1 MIAAPFIH
9 WAYTKMLKPVLFRMD
24 PEFTHDLFVG
34 IGRIIGSNPLT
45 RGLTSLVF
53 AYRNPMLEQEILGIR
68 FTNSIGL
75 AAGFDKNARL
85 TKVMPCVGFGF
96 MEAGS
101 VTGEPCKGNPKKRLW
116 RLPQSRGLV
125 VNYGLVNDGAA
136 AVCDRVRLSV
146 SEHPNTRTPAFPI
159 GISMARTNSKD
170 CADDDKGIADYVKS
184 FNACLDVG
192 DYYTINVSCPNSYG
206 GQYFHRPEALD
217 RLLGAL
223 DRIETSKPVFLKLS
237 PDTSYEDLDRI
248 IFVVN
253 KHRVHGFVISN
264 LTKRF
269 DNAAIERGELK
280 GAEGGVSGKPVE
292 RFANDFISR
301 MYKAA
306 GGRYVIIGCGGVFS
320 AEDAYEKI
328 KRGASLVQLITGMIY
343 EGPQLIGQINKDLVR
358 LLKKD
363 GYSNVSQAVGA
374 AHRV

>member
-1 MIAAPFIH
+1 MIAAPFFH
-9 WAYTKMLKPVLFRMD
+9 WAYVKILRPVLFRMD

-34 IGRIIGSNPLT
+34 IGRIIGSNPFK
-45 RGLTSLVF
+45 RRLTSAIF
-53 AYRNPMLEQEILGIR
+53 AYAHPMLEQEILGIR
-68 FTNSIGL
+68 FKNPMGL

-85 TKVMPCVGFGF
+85 TKLMPSVGFGF
-96 MEAGS
+96 MEVGS

-116 RLPQSRGLV
+116 RLPKSKALV
-125 VNYGLVNDGAA
+125 VNYGLNNDGAS
-136 AVCDRVRLSV
+136 AVCSRLS
-146 SEHPNTRTPAFPI
+146 RKPAFPVGVSI
-159 GISMARTNSKD
+159 ARTNSME

-184 FNACLDVG
+184 FNACSDAG
-192 DYYTINVSCPNSYG
+192 DYFTVNVSCPNSYG

-237 PDTSYEDLDRI
+237 PDTSSEDLDRI

-253 KHRVHGFVISN
+253 KHRVHGFIISN

-269 DNAAIERGELK
+269 DSAGFARGERK

-292 RFANDFISR
+292 RLANDLISR
-301 MYKAA
+301 VYRAVD
-306 GGRYVIIGCGGVFS
+306 GRYVIIGCGGVFG

-328 KRGASLVQLITGMIY
+328 KRGASLVQLMTGMIY
-343 EGPQLIGQINKDLVR
+343 EGPQVIGQINKDLVR

-374 AHRV
+374 AHGV